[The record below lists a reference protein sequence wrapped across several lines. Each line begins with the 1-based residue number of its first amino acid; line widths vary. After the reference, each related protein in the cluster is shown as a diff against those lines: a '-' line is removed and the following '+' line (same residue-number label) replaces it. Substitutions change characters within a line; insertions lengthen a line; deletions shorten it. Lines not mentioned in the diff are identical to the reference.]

1 MARPEASTAEGY
13 LKDECIGFVTEYLHR
28 FDAVN
33 RRVWDV
39 DEEYGNAE
47 EVLQGAGKEYIMPP
61 AIRDLAHQYV
71 VTNISVMEDFHK

>member
-33 RRVWDV
+33 RRVW
-39 DEEYGNAE
+39 